1 MFNKK
6 CHSLRFITQSILI
19 FLLGLG
25 ISFAQKAPLPE
36 EILGFKVGADFRL
49 ADYKQALE
57 YFRALEKSSPRMKVF
72 EMGKTEMG
80 KPMIYAAITSEDN
93 MAKLDHYKEI
103 SRRLALVKGLT
114 DEEALHLAAEGKAV
128 VWISVAVHASECAT
142 AQHALQLAYDLVTS
156 EDSGTRFIRDN
167 TIFLLVFANPDG
179 MQMLADWYLPNVGTP
194 YEMSRMPW
202 LYNKYVGHD
211 DNREFYMYNMAE
223 TKNMTRIINHEWY
236 PVILYDHHQT
246 APDPAR
252 IWIPPNGEPIN
263 PNVHPLI
270 NRGINLLGSAM
281 GHAFDREGKPGVIS
295 RFAFEFWPPFFLD
308 TFGYYFNI
316 ISIMTE
322 TSFFGYATPHFYTL
336 NDFPEEY
343 RDFTPSVFYPNPWKG
358 GWWRISDAVEYCLTA
373 SKAVLLTAAKYREE
387 LLYDKYQM
395 GRDTIARF
403 QKEPPYAWIIPQA
416 QWDTPVATRLLNNM
430 IFSGINVSKAEE
442 AFVSDG
448 IPYPAGTYVIPM
460 DQPFSS
466 FVKDVFEE
474 QDYPDL
480 TKYPSLWQGITRP
493 QKFPDA
499 FLPPYDMAGWTLPY
513 QMGVKV
519 SAANTPL
526 EASLEPVEKVTPPAG
541 RVESGTGYAYL
552 ISPRNNNG
560 FIAVNRIL
568 RKGGQVLWAKESF
581 SVGGKSYP
589 PGTLIVLSNSVS
601 KSFMDSLARELH
613 LTIGGTGSRVAAKS
627 YRLKA
632 PRIALYKSWTASMDE
647 GWTRWLFEQYEFSFV
662 NIHDAEVRAGDLR
675 KKYDVLVIPSMSTN
689 AIINGHKPETILP
702 QYAGGITNAGVMNI
716 KKFVEGGGTLV
727 TLRQGCLFAID
738 KLSLPVSNALEGLR
752 PRGRR
757 SYAQAEE
764 AKPAPPKFACPGS
777 VLRMEFNSKHPVA
790 YGMPEEAS
798 GMFYQSTAFDILS
811 SFEGKMPVP
820 IAIFPGENILMS
832 GYLKGEKYL
841 QKKAA
846 AVDVPLGEGRVI
858 LLGFGVQNRAT
869 PHGTFKLLFNSLY
882 YGSAQ

>member
-1 MFNKK
+1 MLNKK
-6 CHSLRFITQSILI
+6 YYFLRAITPAILI
-19 FLLGLG
+19 FPLVIG
-25 ISFAQKAPLPE
+25 ISFAQKIPLPE
-36 EILGFKVGADFRL
+36 EILGFKVGADFHL
-49 ADYKQALE
+49 ADYQQVLE
-57 YFRALEKSSPRMKVF
+57 YFRAIEKSSPRIKIF

-80 KPMIYAAITSEDN
+80 KPMIYAVITSEDN
-93 MAKLDHYKEI
+93 MAKLDRYKEI
-103 SRRLALVKGLT
+103 SRKLAFVKGLT
-114 DEEALHLAAEGKAV
+114 DEEALRLAAEGRAV
-128 VWISVAVHASECAT
+128 VWISVGVHGSEVAPS
-142 AQHALQLAYDLVTS
+142 QHALQLAYDLVAS
-156 EDSGTRFIRDN
+156 ESPDTRFIRDN

-179 MQMLADWYLPNVGTP
+179 MQMLAEWYLPNVGTP
-194 YEMSRMPW
+194 YEVSRMPW

-223 TKNMTRIINHEWY
+223 TKNMTRIINQEWF
-236 PVILYDHHQT
+236 PMILYDHHQT
-246 APDPAR
+246 GPFPAR
-252 IWIPPNGEPIN
+252 IWIPPNAEPIN
-263 PNVHPLI
+263 PNMHPLI
-270 NRGINLLGSAM
+270 TRGINLLGSAM
-281 GHAFDREGKPGVIS
+281 GYAFDREGKPGVIS
-295 RFAFEFWPPFFLD
+295 RFAYEFWPPFFLD

-322 TSFFGYATPHFYTL
+322 THYYGYATPHFYTL
-336 NDFPEEY
+336 DDFPEAY

-358 GWWRISDAVEYCLTA
+358 GWWRIGDAVEYCLTA
-373 SKAVLLTAAKYREE
+373 SKAALLTAAKYREE
-387 LLYDKYQM
+387 FLYGKYQM

-416 QWDTPVATRLLNNM
+416 QWDEPVSARLLNNM
-430 IFSGINVSKAEE
+430 IFSGINVSKAAE

-448 IPYPAGTYVIPM
+448 ISYPAGTYVIPM

-480 TKYPSLWQGITRP
+480 TKYPTLWQGITRP
-493 QKFPDA
+493 QKFRDA

-526 EASLEPVEKVTPPAG
+526 EVSLETVENAVPPAG
-541 RVESGTGYAYL
+541 KVESGAGYAYL
-552 ISPRNNNG
+552 ISPRNNNS

-568 RKGGQVLWAKESF
+568 KKGGQVLWAKESF
-581 SVGGKSYP
+581 SSGRKSHP
-589 PGTLIVLSNSVS
+589 PGTLMVLSNSVS
-601 KSFMDSLARELH
+601 RSFMDSLARELH
-613 LTIGGTGSRVAAKS
+613 LTIGGTGSRAAAKT
-627 YRLKA
+627 YKLKA

-647 GWTRWLFEQYEFSFV
+647 GWTRWLFEQYEFPFT
-662 NIHDAEVRAGDLR
+662 NIHNAEVIAGDLR
-675 KKYDVLVIPSMSTN
+675 EKYDVLVIPSIRTD
-689 AIINGHKPETILP
+689 AIVNGHKQGTISP
-702 QYAGGITNAGVMNI
+702 QYVGGITHAGVTNI
-716 KKFVEGGGTLV
+716 KKFVDRGGTLV

-738 KLSLPVSNALEGLR
+738 KLGLPVSDALKGLR
-752 PRGRR
+752 PPGRR
-757 SYAQAEE
+757 YYAQAEE
-764 AKPAPPKFACPGS
+764 AKPTPPKFACPGS

-790 YGMPEEAS
+790 FGMPEEAP

-811 SFEGKMPVP
+811 SFEGNMPVP
-820 IAIFPGENILMS
+820 IAKFPGENILMS

-841 QKKAA
+841 KKKAA

-882 YGSAQ
+882 YGAVK